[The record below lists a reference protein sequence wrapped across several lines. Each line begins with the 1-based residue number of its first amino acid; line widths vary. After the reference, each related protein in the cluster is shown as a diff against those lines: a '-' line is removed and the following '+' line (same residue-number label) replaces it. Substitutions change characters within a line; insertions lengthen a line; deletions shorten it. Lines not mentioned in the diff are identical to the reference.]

1 MGTIQ
6 DLQNQEAIQKI
17 QELVEA
23 ANVCLFA
30 TELTQAPLSV
40 RPMSTS
46 KVDEEGHIWFFSK
59 KDSDKNEHI
68 LEDDQVQLLYSNN
81 SSSEYLSLYGHA
93 EIIRDRNKIEEL
105 WTPIV
110 KAWFPEGKED
120 PSITLLKVTPQ
131 EGHYWD
137 TKNGKIIS
145 LVKIAAS
152 VLTRKS
158 SDNGVEG
165 KVENI
170 SSYFPDFVR
179 PHKR

>member
-1 MGTIQ
+1 MGTTQ
-6 DLQNQEAIQKI
+6 DLQNQEAIKKI

-46 KVDEEGHIWFFSK
+46 KVDDDGYIWFFSK

-93 EIIRDRNKIEEL
+93 EIVRDRNKIEEL
-105 WTPIV
+105 WTPMA

-120 PSITLLKVTPQ
+120 RSITLLKVTPK

-137 TKNGKIIS
+137 TKNGKVIS
-145 LVKIAAS
+145 LIKIAVSALS
-152 VLTRKS
+152 GKPA
-158 SDNGVEG
+158 DIGVEG
-165 KVENI
+165 KLQNNK
-170 SSYFPDFVR
+170 SALPDFVR
-179 PHKR
+179 KHK

>member
-1 MGTIQ
+1 MGTTQ
-6 DLQNQEAIQKI
+6 DLQNQEAIKKI

-30 TELTQAPLSV
+30 TQLTQVPLSV

-68 LEDDQVQLLYSNN
+68 LEDDQVQLMYSN
-81 SSSEYLSLYGHA
+81 SGSSEYLSLYGHA

-105 WTPIV
+105 WTPMA
-110 KAWFPEGKED
+110 KAWFTEGKED
-120 PSITLLKVTPQ
+120 LTITLLKVTPK

-137 TKNGKIIS
+137 TKNGKVIS
-145 LVKIAAS
+145 LIKIAVSALS
-152 VLTRKS
+152 GKP
-158 SDNGVEG
+158 SDIGVEG
-165 KVENI
+165 KLENK
-170 SSYFPDFVR
+170 SSYFPSFVR
-179 PHKR
+179 THK

>member
-1 MGTIQ
+1 MGTKQ
-6 DLQNQEAIQKI
+6 DLQNQEAIKKI

-23 ANVCLFA
+23 ANICLFA
-30 TELTQAPLSV
+30 TELTQVPLSV

-46 KVDEEGHIWFFSK
+46 KVDDDGHIWFFSR

-93 EIIRDRNKIEEL
+93 EIVRDRNKIEEL
-105 WTPIV
+105 WTPMA
-110 KAWFPEGKED
+110 KAWFTEGKDD

-137 TKNGKIIS
+137 TKNGKVIS
-145 LVKIAAS
+145 LIKIAVSA
-152 VLTRKS
+152 LTGKP
-158 SDNGVEG
+158 SDIGVEG
-165 KVENI
+165 KVENV
-170 SSYFPDFVR
+170 SSYFPNFVKS
-179 PHKR
+179 HK